1 MQHTILV
8 VDDDPSFNKMLSSFL
23 IRNDFKVNSVFSSA
37 SALESL
43 SQETPDLVL
52 TDFKLP
58 DLNGLELMEKVK
70 EVSTKSAMILMTNYQ
85 DIRTAV
91 KSIQLGAFEFVTKPV
106 NPDELLLTVKAALR
120 HKQGG
125 SSEAESKQKESKPK
139 QSERKHIVGKGEK
152 SLKTWEHIQL
162 VAPTKMS
169 VLILGE
175 SGTGKEYAA
184 RMIHEKSRRANE
196 VFATIDCGSLSK
208 ELAASELFGH
218 VKGAFTGALSD
229 KKGQFEIANGGT
241 LFLDEVGNLPY
252 DVQVQL
258 LRALEERSVRK
269 VGSEK
274 EIKVDVR
281 VIAATNEKMAGAID
295 SQHFRLDLYHRLN
308 EFELHL
314 EPLRNRMEDLDEYL
328 DFFLHNSNNELDLE
342 VTGFAEEVVS
352 VFKAYHWP
360 GNLRELRN
368 VVRRATLLCQKGQ
381 IGLGHIPE
389 TLITESRVQ
398 QPNTEQNTPGYDLKN
413 IQEHQEKETIQRVL
427 EEVRYNKSKAAE
439 LLNIDRSTLYNKI
452 SKYQIKA

>member
-1 MQHTILV
+1 MKYSRPSTV
-8 VDDDPSFNKMLSSFL
+8 V
-23 IRNDFKVNSVFSSA
+23 R
-37 SALESL
+37 
-43 SQETPDLVL
+43 
-52 TDFKLP
+52 
-58 DLNGLELMEKVK
+58 
-70 EVSTKSAMILMTNYQ
+70 
-85 DIRTAV
+85 
-91 KSIQLGAFEFVTKPV
+91 
-106 NPDELLLTVKAALR
+106 
-120 HKQGG
+120 
-125 SSEAESKQKESKPK
+125 
-139 QSERKHIVGKGEK
+139 
-152 SLKTWEHIQL
+152 
-162 VAPTKMS
+162 
-169 VLILGE
+169 
-175 SGTGKEYAA
+175 
-184 RMIHEKSRRANE
+184 
-196 VFATIDCGSLSK
+196 SK

-328 DFFLHNSNNELDLE
+328 DFFLHSSNNELDLE

-352 VFKAYHWP
+352 VFKAYHWLC
-360 GNLRELRN
+360 NLRIAQCSKESNSALP
-368 VVRRATLLCQKGQ
+368 KGQ

-389 TLITESRVQ
+389 TLITESRAQ
-398 QPNTEQNTPGYDLKN
+398 QPNAEQNTPGYDLKN
-413 IQEHQEKETIQRVL
+413 IREHQEKETIQRVL